1 MSSTLFVDAI
11 EPNLSSG
18 VHIAGHVVQVVQGT
32 AGEVSINAG
41 DYALINVSFTPK
53 FVGSKFL
60 VICTIPNIT
69 GTAGNYFQLYNYI
82 GTSATPTDNTRVI
95 YARTSMIGTGASN
108 TQTLTASDYGSFTC
122 SSTATHYVSASVTT
136 DGSMV
141 IARHSATC
149 KLQLMEIAQ

>member
-1 MSSTLFVDAI
+1 MSTLYVDNLQ
-11 EPNLSSG
+11 PNLGTG
-18 VHIAGHVVQVVQGT
+18 VSIPGHMVQVVQGT
-32 AGEVSINAG
+32 AGEVNINAG
-41 DYALINVSFTPK
+41 NYALINVSFTPK

-136 DGSMV
+136 EGSMT

>member
-1 MSSTLFVDAI
+1 MSTLYVDNLQ
-11 EPNLSSG
+11 PNLGTG
-18 VHIAGHVVQVVQGT
+18 VHAAGHVVQVVQGT
-32 AGEVSINAG
+32 AEEVNINAG
-41 DYALINVSFTPK
+41 DYALINLSFTPK

-60 VICTIPNIT
+60 VLCTIPNIT
-69 GTAGNYFQLYNYI
+69 GTAGNFFQLQSYI
-82 GTSATPTDNTRVI
+82 GTSATPTSNTRVI

-122 SSTATHYVSASVTT
+122 SSTGTHYVSASVTT
-136 DGSMV
+136 EGSMA